1 MTDNI
6 DEMRRQV
13 QKRID
18 KEAKEYSKDP
28 DKDSNKNAPP
38 GKVTIKF
45 IHECLF
51 ANELGD
57 GVLYATLFRDR
68 FLFCKNSQEW
78 YSWSGHFWQRD
89 IMGSCLAAVEDIVEY
104 YLGEYRRIAGQIA
117 DIAKGTASGDVEKLK
132 KQPDAFIIDGQGIA
146 HPRRL
151 GLAAHL
157 GLFFD
162 KPTIGCAK
170 SRLTG
175 YFEDPPPEKGAYTLL
190 KDKKGMIP
198 ETSHEPKIT
207 NHEVIGAVVRSRS
220 NVEPL
225 FVSVGNKCLLKDA
238 IKITLDCA
246 IKYRL
251 PEPTRLAHQTVSKL
265 RLKA

>member
-1 MTDNI
+1 MQTKNLHGWNLSYSQAI
-6 DEMRRQV
+6 DL
-13 QKRID
+13 QKRLAPKVQFTPI
-18 KEAKEYSKDP
+18 KESPKLIAGLDCALSKD
-28 DKDSNKNAPP
+28 
-38 GKVTIKF
+38 GQQI
-45 IHECLF
+45 
-51 ANELGD
+51 
-57 GVLYATLFRDR
+57 
-68 FLFCKNSQEW
+68 
-78 YSWSGHFWQRD
+78 
-89 IMGSCLAAVEDIVEY
+89 LAAAVVLRVPDMI
-104 YLGEYRRIAGQIA
+104 
-117 DIAKGTASGDVEKLK
+117 KGLWEPLKMPDFELIETATASQKVAFPYIPGLLSFREAPACIAAVEKLK

-207 NHEVIGAVVRSRS
+207 SHEVIGAVVRSRS
-220 NVEPL
+220 NIEPL
-225 FVSVGNKCLLKDA
+225 FVSAGNKCLLKDA